1 MSRIEEALRRARLS
15 QLDEPAPVPEPRP
28 DPVPQAVARPYLVR
42 ETVTEPVARE
52 TVSEPVIKPT
62 VSEPV
67 IKPTVSERVVV
78 AAEPPAEVKPAEPT
92 PIVEAMVTTPPAPRQ
107 RKKVI
112 EEAHPEPI
120 LHSEPH
126 RDPRSEKLILNAD
139 MPQAVTEQ
147 YRKAA
152 AALHQ
157 LQLDRGMKVVMIAS
171 ALAGEGKTVT
181 ASNIALTLSESFKRR
196 VLLIDADLRRPSIHN
211 AFGTP
216 NVTGL
221 SDALVAERPQKLT
234 IHEVSSHLS
243 VLVAGRPNPDPMSSL
258 SSDRMRTIIDEA
270 AAMFDWV
277 VIDTP
282 PVGLLADAKLLVEM
296 VQAVVLVIGAGQ
308 TPFRA
313 IERAVAAIDRKKIA
327 GVILNRV
334 VDHPSGYHDY
344 DYYSTATGAR

>member
-1 MSRIEEALRRARLS
+1 MSRIEEALRRARLAES
-15 QLDEPAPVPEPRP
+15 GEIEAVEVP
-28 DPVPQAVARPYLVR
+28 DPVPAAVVAAWPYLV
-42 ETVTEPVARE
+42 EDAASEVVASPPPVTFAPRPMRAAELPEKEARE
-52 TVSEPVIKPT
+52 GAQPLPDARADQMRHGPSLAG
-62 VSEPV
+62 SR
-67 IKPTVSERVVV
+67 SER
-78 AAEPPAEVKPAEPT
+78 
-92 PIVEAMVTTPPAPRQ
+92 
-107 RKKVI
+107 
-112 EEAHPEPI
+112 
-120 LHSEPH
+120 
-126 RDPRSEKLILNAD
+126 LILNPD

-152 AALHQ
+152 ASLHQ
-157 LQLDRGMKVVMIAS
+157 LQLDRGIKIVMIAS
-171 ALAGEGKTVT
+171 AVAGEGKTIT

-196 VLLIDADLRRPSIHN
+196 VLLIDADLRRPSIHG

-221 SDALVAERPQKLT
+221 SDALLADRPEKLT
-234 IHEVSSHLS
+234 IHEVSTHLS
-243 VLVAGRPNPDPMSSL
+243 VLAGGRPNPDPMSSL
-258 SSDRMRTIIDEA
+258 SSERMRTIVNEA

-334 VDHPSGYHDY
+334 IDQPSGYHDY
-344 DYYSTATGAR
+344 DYYSSVPAAG